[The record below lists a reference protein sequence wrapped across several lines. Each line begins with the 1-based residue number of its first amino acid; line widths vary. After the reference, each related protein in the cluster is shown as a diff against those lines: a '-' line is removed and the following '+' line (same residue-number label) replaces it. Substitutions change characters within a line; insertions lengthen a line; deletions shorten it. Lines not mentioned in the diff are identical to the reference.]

1 MKQLFITFFL
11 MLSTSLLF
19 ACTNDTG
26 EADEMANDQV
36 SDRQET
42 GHEEFETL
50 TYEHEVEDKYR
61 DFLNDEQ
68 LKALDELQK
77 TILSLFVE
85 QEDQTIVA
93 DYISEESI
101 EMYLD
106 SYSNDA
112 ETKEE
117 VYEQIGK
124 HLNEASSQAI
134 EDQELETVNIDEAI
148 AYSDEGENGQ
158 EELFATT
165 IYYEFSFRN
174 GSTQLTE
181 LTLDFIDG
189 VFKVRDFTRVDEE

>member
-1 MKQLFITFFL
+1 MHETTVCNFFL
-11 MLSTSLLF
+11 MTSASLLF

-26 EADEMANDQV
+26 ETSEMTNEQV
-36 SDRQET
+36 SESQNTEHDK
-42 GHEEFETL
+42 FETL
-50 TYEHEVEDKYR
+50 TYDHEVEDKYR

-77 TILSLFVE
+77 TILSLFIE
-85 QEDQTIVA
+85 QEGQMIAA

-101 EMYLD
+101 EMYLN
-106 SYSNDA
+106 SYANDT

-117 VYEQIGK
+117 AYEQIGK

-148 AYSDEGENGQ
+148 AYSDKEENSQ

-165 IYYEFSFRN
+165 IYYEFNFRN

-189 VFKVRDFTRVDEE
+189 AFKVRDFTQVDE